1 MRTHFSSLTAA
12 TVVAMMAAAAA
23 QPRVIENRGQA
34 LPKGARIASQ
44 ANRRD
49 RHKMKHEA
57 ALELMDMSRKTVVVA
72 HLHPRWLRRAV
83 EGLMDKGAE
92 IDMARVERLKADGPE
107 AAKLAVEVYG

>member
-44 ANRRD
+44 ANRRE
-49 RHKMKHEA
+49 RMAKTRA
-57 ALELMDMSRKTVVVA
+57 AAQELVGISNQTVVVA

-92 IDMARVERLKADGPE
+92 IDMAWVERLKADGPE